1 MSVYIDNPGTAIDY
15 AIASASVEEIDA
27 INILQASLLAMQR
40 AVLQLTQPISQVLID
55 GNKAP
60 NLPYHEIIKG
70 DTAVPQI
77 MAASILAKVA
87 RDHYMQKLSLI
98 YPQYQFEKHKG
109 YPTKLHRELLSEF
122 GPSSVHR
129 KSFKTVREL

>member
-1 MSVYIDNPGTAIDY
+1 
-15 AIASASVEEIDA
+15 
-27 INILQASLLAMQR
+27 MQR
-40 AVLQLTQPISQVLID
+40 AVLQLTQPISEVLID

-60 NLPYHEIIKG
+60 NLPYPTQEIIKG
-70 DTAVPQI
+70 DATVPQI

-109 YPTKLHRELLSEF
+109 YPTKLHRNYYQNLVF
-122 GPSSVHR
+122 FSSSQKFQNGTR
-129 KSFKTVREL
+129 ALKANN